1 MSDIEVDKIWGGIGQ
16 SILIAG
22 DIEIEN
28 PAFLRNQLNIEADS
42 NALLPA
48 QNLADL
54 GDFKVARNNLSVLP
68 FLPDAH
74 FSQTYAGFVYSGTF
88 PTGIITRALNTT
100 HRNIIGAI
108 LSGNQINLPEGTYYV
123 KFRAAAMR
131 VDTHKAYLRNV
142 TTGVTVL
149 DGSGEHSNNANG
161 GNNWSDGEGVIV
173 VTSVGHSF
181 AIRHQCNASSGNEY
195 GQGIDHPSSEAPT
208 HTYTDIK
215 IWKVT

>member
-1 MSDIEVDKIWGGIGQ
+1 MSEIEVDKISGG
-16 SILIAG
+16 AG
-22 DIEIEN
+22 KPLKLMGDVEVEN
-28 PAFLRNQLNIEADS
+28 PAYLRNQLDIDADS

-74 FSQTYAGFVYSGTF
+74 FSQTYAGFVYSGVF
-88 PTGIITRALNTT
+88 PSAIITRTLNTT

-108 LSGNQINLPEGTYYV
+108 LTANQINLPEGTYYV

-131 VDTHKAYLRNV
+131 VDTHKAYLRNM

-149 DGSGEHSNNANG
+149 DGSGEHSNNISG
-161 GNNWSDGEGVIV
+161 GNNWSEGEGIIV

-181 AIRHQCNASSGNEY
+181 AIRHECNASSGNEY
-195 GQGIDHPSSEAPT
+195 GQGIDHPSSEAPS

-215 IWKVT
+215 IWKVA